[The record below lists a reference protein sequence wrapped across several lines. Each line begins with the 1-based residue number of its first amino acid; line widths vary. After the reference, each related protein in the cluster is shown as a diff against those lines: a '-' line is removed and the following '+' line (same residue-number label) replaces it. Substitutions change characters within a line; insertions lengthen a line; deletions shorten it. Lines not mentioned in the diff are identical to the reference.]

1 MGTMLQARG
10 LPPGAQPE
18 LWNLTHP
25 DVIESV
31 QRAYVEAGSEVL
43 YTNTFGA
50 NALKLARTGHTVREV
65 VTAAVRSGE
74 DAAGGSGAC
83 RAGHR
88 PARRAARADGP
99 AEV

>member
-1 MGTMLQARG
+1 MPLPDLKNRFLILDGGMGTMLQARG

-50 NALKLARTGHTVREV
+50 SAVKLR
-65 VTAAVRSGE
+65 RSGV
-74 DAAGGSGAC
+74 SV
-83 RAGHR
+83 R
-88 PARRAARADGP
+88 
-99 AEV
+99 